1 MSKPKRTTS
10 KRAKREWPI
19 WERAGLAAMNA
30 VARVDPTFP
39 SDMID
44 RAIREAYWRNGY
56 RVAPW
61 PSRAKLRKLLERGLA
76 AEKRAEAADA
86 AKRARG
92 MRR

>member
-1 MSKPKRTTS
+1 MSKPKPTTT
-10 KRAKREWPI
+10 KQVQRERPI

-61 PSRAKLRKLLERGLA
+61 PSRAKLRKMLERGLA
-76 AEKRAEAADA
+76 AEKRAEAAE
-86 AKRARG
+86 RARG
-92 MRR
+92 VRR